1 MERPAWAPA
10 ELDLD
15 RPNAARMYDY
25 YLGGS
30 HNFAVDRELA
40 GRVLEAWPDMPR
52 AAQANRAFLR
62 RAVRF
67 LAERGVRQ
75 FLDIGSGIPTVGNV
89 HEVAQAAAPDARV
102 VYVDTDPVAVAH
114 SRAILA
120 GDAQT
125 AVVQAD
131 GRDPAGL
138 LVHPGR
144 DRPARPATGRSGCS
158 WSRCCTSSPT
168 RATRA
173 ASWPAT
179 PPASPQAA
187 GWSSRTPAPNA
198 PGVRSWR
205 SCTRRPRPDPDCAAG
220 ATGDAASPGSNW
232 SSPGSVPAGLA
243 AGLPGRR
250 AGDARWASGFYGVGC
265 SVDVNRRSRG
275 SGRTRRP
282 ALRSP
287 AQREPASG
295 RWPPCRP
302 GDQLRRDRPPRTRRL
317 PAAASPAAGR
327 ALSRSRSAPP
337 RRTGGRDLIAAHFTG
352 PEISGRLV
360 KMLGTRLLR
369 GPRSGPPDTGPGWRR
384 CSARP
389 PPGTPGH

>member
-138 LVHPGR
+138 LVHPVV
-144 DRPARPATGRSGCS
+144 ARQLDQHPPVGGLNVALRQLGEDEGDPRGILARYAARLAPGS
-158 WSRCCTSSPT
+158 WLVVSHGSTDT
-168 RATRA
+168 
-173 ASWPAT
+173 
-179 PPASPQAA
+179 
-187 GWSSRTPAPNA
+187 A
-198 PGVRSWR
+198 PGVAMMEKLYEQTSTPMQMRSRADVDLVEPGVEFLPAW
-205 SCTRRPRPDPDCAAG
+205 RPDHPD
-220 ATGDAASPGSNW
+220 D
-232 SSPGSVPAGLA
+232 V
-243 AGLPGRR
+243 
-250 AGDARWASGFYGVGC
+250 AGDASWASGYGAV
-265 SVDVNRRSRG
+265 
-275 SGRTRRP
+275 
-282 ALRSP
+282 
-287 AQREPASG
+287 
-295 RWPPCRP
+295 
-302 GDQLRRDRPPRTRRL
+302 
-317 PAAASPAAGR
+317 
-327 ALSRSRSAPP
+327 
-337 RRTGGRDLIAAHFTG
+337 
-352 PEISGRLV
+352 GRL
-360 KMLGTRLLR
+360 T
-369 GPRSGPPDTGPGWRR
+369 
-384 CSARP
+384 
-389 PPGTPGH
+389 

>member
-67 LAERGVRQ
+67 LADQGVRQ

-120 GDAQT
+120 GDPQT

-131 GRDPAGL
+131 GRDPVGL
-138 LVHPGR
+138 LAHPGR
-144 DRPARPATGRSGCS
+144 DRAARPAPAGRAAHG
-158 WSRCCTSSPT
+158 RAAALRAAT

-173 ASWPAT
+173 ESWPGT
-179 PPASPQAA
+179 PRAWPRAA
-187 GWSSRTPAPNA
+187 GWSSRTAAPT
-198 PGVRSWR
+198 P
-205 SCTRRPRPDPDCAAG
+205 
-220 ATGDAASPGSNW
+220 
-232 SSPGSVPAGLA
+232 
-243 AGLPGRR
+243 RR
-250 AGDARWASGFYGVGC
+250 A
-265 SVDVNRRSRG
+265 
-275 SGRTRRP
+275 
-282 ALRSP
+282 
-287 AQREPASG
+287 
-295 RWPPCRP
+295 
-302 GDQLRRDRPPRTRRL
+302 
-317 PAAASPAAGR
+317 
-327 ALSRSRSAPP
+327 
-337 RRTGGRDLIAAHFTG
+337 
-352 PEISGRLV
+352 
-360 KMLGTRLLR
+360 
-369 GPRSGPPDTGPGWRR
+369 WR
-384 CSARP
+384 
-389 PPGTPGH
+389 